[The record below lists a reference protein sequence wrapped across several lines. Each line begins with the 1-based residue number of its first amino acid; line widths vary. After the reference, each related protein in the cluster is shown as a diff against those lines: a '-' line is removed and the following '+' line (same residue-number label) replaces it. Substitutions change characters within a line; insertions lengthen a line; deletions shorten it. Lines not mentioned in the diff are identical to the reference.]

1 MDKTPQW
8 AALGAA
14 LTIVA
19 SIAWALST
27 ENTST
32 AAAIASTDGQR
43 YNTHFPSEQDALA
56 SCSVCHRISADG
68 PEMAGPPLW
77 GIVDAAKA
85 RSSWFGY
92 SPALAK
98 ASGTW
103 TTSEID
109 AYIADPVAYLPGT
122 SKTLSQVRDANER
135 KRVVDAMQ
143 QLTP

>member
-1 MDKTPQW
+1 MARNTQW

-14 LTIVA
+14 VVILAGIG
-19 SIAWALST
+19 WALST
-27 ENTST
+27 ESSV
-32 AAAIASTDGQR
+32 AHGSIASVDGQR
-43 YNTHFPSEQDALA
+43 YNTLFPSEQQALEP
-56 SCSVCHRISADG
+56 CSVCHRISADG

-135 KRVVDAMQ
+135 KRVVDALQ